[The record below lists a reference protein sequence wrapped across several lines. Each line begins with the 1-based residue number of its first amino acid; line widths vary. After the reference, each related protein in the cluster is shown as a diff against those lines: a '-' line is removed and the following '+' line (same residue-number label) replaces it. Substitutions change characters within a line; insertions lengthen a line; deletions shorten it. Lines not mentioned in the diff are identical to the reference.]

1 MVPLF
6 LCMIILEAVVTKIPN
21 SYSYKYNYVK
31 TQGDSI
37 KILAIGHSQIY
48 DGFDPIVFG
57 NVAFNMGNSSQE
69 FVDDYY
75 ILKELLDDMPNLK
88 VVIMP
93 LGYSDVSSSGT
104 MEKISERG
112 TYYHE
117 YMSIDYDG
125 QLPFKYRF
133 ECINIPKAFR
143 KIFDYYVR
151 HKDIVGCDSLGR
163 RNMYKLE
170 DRTWN
175 LEDNKVIY
183 KYYNLNGNS
192 DFVLRGEA
200 YLIRIIDLLKERHII
215 PLLVSTPYY
224 SDSKKDINQSQQLF
238 INTYISS
245 FVRKKKV
252 LYMNYQYSP
261 LFSDRDFYDEAHLS
275 EYGAYKFSLLIKS
288 NLKSLLNF

>member
-1 MVPLF
+1 M
-6 LCMIILEAVVTKIPN
+6 VTKIPN